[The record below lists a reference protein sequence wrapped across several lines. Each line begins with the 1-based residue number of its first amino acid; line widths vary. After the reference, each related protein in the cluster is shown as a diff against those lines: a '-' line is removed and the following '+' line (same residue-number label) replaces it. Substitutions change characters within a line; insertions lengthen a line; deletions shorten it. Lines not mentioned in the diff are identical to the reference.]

1 MSSCS
6 ARLADPGVLAEL
18 AARWR
23 ARPALRIEGALAPGL
38 AAELGAAVRT
48 LPLGAVHD
56 RDRDEVRWRC
66 LVTVPPGVD
75 PQLPECLFRVAR
87 MARDELPALLL
98 AITGERLVA
107 AVPERLAIVGLRK
120 GSYAAEAAPDL
131 RDRGV
136 EVVLGIAAVPWP
148 AAWGGH
154 TELDGETWAPASD
167 VLELRGAGVPAR
179 IPVLTRHVESLA
191 IVFAMEPA

>member
-23 ARPALRIEGALAPGL
+23 ARRALRIEGALAPGL
-38 AAELGAAVRT
+38 AAELAAAVRT
-48 LPLGAVHD
+48 LPLGAALD
-56 RDRDEVRWRC
+56 RERDEVRWRC

-98 AITGERLVA
+98 AITGERLAV
-107 AVPERLAIVGLRK
+107 AVPERLTIVGLRK
-120 GSYAAEAAPDL
+120 GSYAAEAAPA
-131 RDRGV
+131 RGV

-148 AAWGGH
+148 AEWGGH
-154 TELDGETWAPASD
+154 TEVGGERWAPAAD

-179 IPVLTRHVESLA
+179 IPVVTRHVESLA